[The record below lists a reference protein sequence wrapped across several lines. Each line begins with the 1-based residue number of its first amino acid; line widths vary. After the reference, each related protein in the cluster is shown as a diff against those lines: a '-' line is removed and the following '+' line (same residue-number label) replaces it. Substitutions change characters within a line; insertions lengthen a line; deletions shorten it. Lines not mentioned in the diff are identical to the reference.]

1 MPISC
6 FVEKSTLLLVLL
18 GWAEMWPSVVF
29 SQSYNSV
36 IITEI
41 MADPTPVVG
50 LPDAEYVEIFN
61 RSPQPVST
69 KGWRLGTALLPDSVL
84 APGGYAILCARS
96 SVPLLVRFG
105 RVWGLSPF
113 SLVNSGA
120 TLTLRN
126 ALGALIFSIRY
137 QDTWWP
143 SNRRNGGYALEM
155 IDVTNPCGETDN
167 WRTSTDALG
176 GTPDKPNSV
185 VAANPDRIPPVAERV
200 EISGESQLTVYFN
213 ERLDSLAS
221 SQSGTYEL
229 KGRSVRKSA
238 IETPNFRT
246 ALLTL
251 DTPLLAG
258 QRYELTVGNL
268 IDCAGNRLKE
278 TNFTFGLPVKPDSG
292 DVILNEILFDPRTG
306 GVEFAEIRN
315 RSQNFISLKNWSL
328 GNVRAGA
335 PGSFR
340 TIDTKDLLL
349 APNGFMAFS
358 VNSNILA
365 EQYPSAQTRT
375 LVTLPAMP
383 SFVNDAGGVALR
395 DAAGRLVD
403 VFEYLDKNQ
412 SPFIANAKG
421 VSLERIYP
429 ERPGNDPSNWQSAA
443 AVVGYATPGYANSQG
458 AGNALIDEFLV
469 DPEAIT
475 PNGDGVDDY
484 ATIRYSLTG
493 PGRVA
498 SVRIFDVQGRLVRN
512 LIKNQTIGT
521 DGSLRWEGQDD
532 RGETVRTGYYLV
544 LIDSFDNAGDTQQF
558 KKKVV
563 VVQP

>member
-1 MPISC
+1 
-6 FVEKSTLLLVLL
+6 
-18 GWAEMWPSVVF
+18 
-29 SQSYNSV
+29 
-36 IITEI
+36 
-41 MADPTPVVG
+41 
-50 LPDAEYVEIFN
+50 
-61 RSPQPVST
+61 
-69 KGWRLGTALLPDSVL
+69 
-84 APGGYAILCARS
+84 
-96 SVPLLVRFG
+96 
-105 RVWGLSPF
+105 
-113 SLVNSGA
+113 
-120 TLTLRN
+120 
-126 ALGALIFSIRY
+126 
-137 QDTWWP
+137 
-143 SNRRNGGYALEM
+143 
-155 IDVTNPCGETDN
+155 
-167 WRTSTDALG
+167 
-176 GTPDKPNSV
+176 
-185 VAANPDRIPPVAERV
+185 
-200 EISGESQLTVYFN
+200 
-213 ERLDSLAS
+213 
-221 SQSGTYEL
+221 
-229 KGRSVRKSA
+229 
-238 IETPNFRT
+238 
-246 ALLTL
+246 
-251 DTPLLAG
+251 
-258 QRYELTVGNL
+258 
-268 IDCAGNRLKE
+268 
-278 TNFTFGLPVKPDSG
+278 
-292 DVILNEILFDPRTG
+292 
-306 GVEFAEIRN
+306 
-315 RSQNFISLKNWSL
+315 L
-328 GNVRAGA
+328 GNARAGA

-375 LVTLPAMP
+375 LVTLPSMP

-443 AVVGYATPGYANSQG
+443 AVAGYATPGYANSQG
-458 AGNALIDEFLV
+458 AGDALIDEFLV
-469 DPEAIT
+469 EPEAIT